1 MCAATVRNTTTTYY
15 FTTACIHKNIKN
27 ETNKMTNNVPF
38 EKLLLSFLVIYGL
51 LAHHNHHLR
60 HLVGQT
66 LVFHHRAFDL

>member
-1 MCAATVRNTTTTYY
+1 
-15 FTTACIHKNIKN
+15 
-27 ETNKMTNNVPF
+27 MTNNVPF

-66 LVFHHRAFDL
+66 LVFHHRAFDF